1 MSHLFDMENLSISK
15 SECKKF
21 GKSEAI
27 TEGLKS
33 YFKAFFLSKILN
45 LYLLNLNVIF
55 GKDCKFHFFLS
66 FIIY

>member
-33 YFKAFFLSKILN
+33 YFKSFFIENIKSLFVKSKCN
-45 LYLLNLNVIF
+45 F
-55 GKDCKFHFFLS
+55 W
-66 FIIY
+66 